1 MKKVITKIDNLNE
14 FIENAQTK
22 WEFLKYE
29 IQTFTIDY
37 SKLLI
42 KKGKK
47 KINWELKLKSLW
59 SNLNSEENEKL
70 YNHCQNNL
78 DNIYD

>member
-1 MKKVITKIDNLNE
+1 MKKVITKTDNLNE

-47 KINWELKLKSLW
+47 KIN
-59 SNLNSEENEKL
+59 
-70 YNHCQNNL
+70 
-78 DNIYD
+78 

>member
-37 SKLLI
+37 SKLWI

-59 SNLNSEENEKL
+59 SNLNSEENGKL

>member
-1 MKKVITKIDNLNE
+1 MTKVITKIDNLNE

-47 KINWELKLKSLW
+47 KINWELKLKSLG
-59 SNLNSEENEKL
+59 SNLNSEENGKL

>member
-59 SNLNSEENEKL
+59 SNLNSEENRKL

>member
-59 SNLNSEENEKL
+59 SNLNSEENGKT
-70 YNHCQNNL
+70 
-78 DNIYD
+78 I

>member
-29 IQTFTIDY
+29 IQTFTIDN
-37 SKLLI
+37 SKLWI

-59 SNLNSEENEKL
+59 SNLNSEENGKL

>member
-1 MKKVITKIDNLNE
+1 MKKVITKTDNLNE